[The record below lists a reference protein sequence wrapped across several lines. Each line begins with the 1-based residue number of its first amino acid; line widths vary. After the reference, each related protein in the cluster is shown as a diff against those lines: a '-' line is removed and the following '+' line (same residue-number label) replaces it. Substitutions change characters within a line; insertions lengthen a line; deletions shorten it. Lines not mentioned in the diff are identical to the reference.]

1 MLELVFIRSSASIFD
16 MSTAIRLR
24 PEGSFRAE
32 VASRLRQGIVVR
44 NLKKQ
49 DIADRIGMN
58 QASFSKRVNA
68 RLPIDVDEA
77 DVICAAI
84 GLRRDWLLT
93 GNGSML
99 DPEWCARRDS
109 NSQPSDP

>member
-1 MLELVFIRSSASIFD
+1 
-16 MSTAIRLR
+16 MSTVTQLHPRG
-24 PEGSFRAE
+24 PSFRAE
-32 VASRLRQGIVVR
+32 VAARLRQGIVVR
-44 NLKKQ
+44 NLKKR
-49 DIADRIGMN
+49 DIADYIGMN

-77 DVICAAI
+77 DLISSAI
-84 GLRRDWLLT
+84 GVERRWLLT
-93 GNGSML
+93 GEGPML